1 MLVTLASSPAEL
13 LGPLWPHQWSEFI
26 VGVVLMLIIWI
37 VVAKKVVPAFEKMYA
52 ERSDQIAGG
61 IERAEKA
68 QAEAEASKQE
78 YQQLLAE
85 ARQEAAKIREDAK
98 NEGARIKSDMRE
110 QAEADA
116 ARIVAQAHA
125 QVEAERSQVVHQLRN
140 EVGGMA
146 LTLSG
151 RIVGESLDNDDRAR
165 RTVDRF
171 LSELESQGSV
181 HS

>member
-1 MLVTLASSPAEL
+1 
-13 LGPLWPHQWSEFI
+13 
-26 VGVVLMLIIWI
+26 MLIIWI
-37 VVAKKVVPAFEKMYA
+37 VVAKKVVPPAFEKMYA